1 MQISTDN
8 EISEREK
15 IWLMADLLFF
25 ELPGTAQ
32 EITDGVQWFLGG
44 WYTDNSEKSEKDSTP
59 VMDWDMDQWRI
70 YSAFRKQY
78 GIDLNT
84 VKIHFWVFMGLLTT
98 LDECAFTRVADIRG
112 KIVTGKMSAD
122 EKEFYRKAKRRYTI
136 GAQEEETNED
146 RLATEEFLKLAGL
159 R

>member
-1 MQISTDN
+1 
-8 EISEREK
+8 
-15 IWLMADLLFF
+15 MADLLFF
-25 ELPGTAQ
+25 DLPGTAQ
-32 EITDGVQWFLGG
+32 EITDGIQWFLVG

-84 VKIHFWVFMGLLTT
+84 MKMHFWVFMGLLTT

-112 KIVTGKMSAD
+112 KATTVTVTFKVDTSVPVVKSATITPNPVNASASVQIVL
-122 EKEFYRKAKRRYTI
+122 EIE
-136 GAQEEETNED
+136 
-146 RLATEEFLKLAGL
+146 
-159 R
+159 